1 MIGPLITQA
10 IVSNTQYQNNRGR
23 YYEYFMNDILSGKL
37 TNQEQIEKQ
46 MKLLHYSPDSR
57 YCVILIELEKETA
70 LSLER
75 LLSYI
80 ERFRGCKPVLYQK
93 KIAAILPLTDT
104 DTSSFIME
112 SLKELSLKLHFRVG
126 ISDIFQGFEPIPTC
140 YKQAEYALQLTT
152 IQTYDSVLLYNN
164 CALNHL
170 QQGLESSTCKCFY
183 PIGLDILKQYDQKN
197 HTALLFTLKIYL
209 ENERNVIKTAELLFI
224 HRNTLSYRIKKI
236 QDLCRFN
243 LENSKLRL
251 RLLFSLQEISS

>member
-1 MIGPLITQA
+1 
-10 IVSNTQYQNNRGR
+10 
-23 YYEYFMNDILSGKL
+23 
-37 TNQEQIEKQ
+37 
-46 MKLLHYSPDSR
+46 
-57 YCVILIELEKETA
+57 
-70 LSLER
+70 
-75 LLSYI
+75 
-80 ERFRGCKPVLYQK
+80 
-93 KIAAILPLTDT
+93 
-104 DTSSFIME
+104 ME

-140 YKQAEYALQLTT
+140 YKQAEYALQLTNL
-152 IQTYDSVLLYNN
+152 QAYDSVLLYNN

-197 HTALLFTLKIYL
+197 HTDLLFTLKIYL

-251 RLLFSLQEISS
+251 RLLFSLQEI